1 MLHDPTGSCNSA
13 LDLMNR
19 AVSGTLQPGM
29 RENVAYFTSTERRC
43 VHLTVVHLRTHINMH
58 FFFIE
63 RLLKLLALHT
73 G

>member
-43 VHLTVVHLRTHINMH
+43 VRASDSRTFMY
-58 FFFIE
+58 
-63 RLLKLLALHT
+63 LLIITCGVLFK
-73 G
+73 